1 MKLGLHIGVLALLL
15 ALNWILPTYQQGVVA
30 RIMVLATFAM
40 GYNILFGY
48 TGLLSL
54 GHAMFFAA
62 GIYGFAMPVFH
73 LDWAPELAFLTGIA
87 LGAALGLIVGLLA
100 LRTIGVAFMIVTL
113 MFSQTI
119 FYTILYFTRWTR
131 GEEGIVL
138 PAETRALFNLDITD
152 PSIRYLMAFALFG
165 IVFLITLTLIQR
177 PFGRTLIAIRE
188 NEARASLLGYNIHRH
203 KLMAVIL
210 SATICAAAG
219 ATFAMLFGS
228 NGSTYAAVQYS
239 ILPLLW
245 VLLGGAGTI
254 IGPLLGTIFMF
265 YLIDYADDIT
275 DAYMLIAGA
284 ALVLLT
290 LFAPTGIAGLIRKH
304 LWRGLP

>member
-1 MKLGLHIGVLALLL
+1 MKLGFHIGILALLL
-15 ALNWILPTYQQGVVA
+15 ALNWVLPTYQQGVVA

-73 LDWAPELAFLTGIA
+73 LGWPPELAFVFGIA
-87 LGAALGLIVGLLA
+87 SGALLGLVVGLLA

-138 PAETRALFNLDITD
+138 PAESRALFNLDITD
-152 PSIRYLMAFALFG
+152 PTTRYLMAFTLFAT
-165 IVFLITLTLIQR
+165 VLMITLTLVQR
-177 PFGRTLIAIRE
+177 PFGRTLVAIRE
-188 NEARASLLGYNIHRH
+188 NEDRASLLGYDIHRQ
-203 KLMAVIL
+203 KLLAVIL
-210 SATICAAAG
+210 SATISAAAG

-245 VLLGGAGTI
+245 VLLGGAGTV
-254 IGPLLGTIFMF
+254 IGPLLGTVFMF

-275 DAYMLIAGA
+275 DAYLLIAGA